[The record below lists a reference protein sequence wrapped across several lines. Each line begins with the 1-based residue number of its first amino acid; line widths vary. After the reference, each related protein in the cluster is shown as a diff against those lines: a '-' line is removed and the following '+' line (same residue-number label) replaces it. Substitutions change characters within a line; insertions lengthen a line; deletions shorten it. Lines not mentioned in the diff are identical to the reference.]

1 MNMPDLPYG
10 QSSQRELLTQPE
22 MLELYRAKSSLRIGI
37 PSETML
43 QENRVALVPASV
55 TNLVARGHRIVV
67 ESGAGNKAHYS
78 DQDYSEAGARIC
90 EDRKQVFECEILL
103 KVAPPSHDELSLF
116 HPNQVLVSPLH
127 LPVID
132 QEYIQILRQK
142 RVTAIAM
149 EYLQAD
155 DGTFPIVRIMS
166 EIAGISVVQTAAEL
180 LSNPVLGRGLL
191 LGGISGV
198 PPAKVVI
205 LGAGVVAEFATRAA
219 LALGAS
225 VRIFDDNIHKLIRIQ
240 NRIGR
245 QMYTSSLN
253 PVTLTRQ
260 LMSADVVIGAI
271 HSKTG
276 RAPLLVSEEMVMQ
289 MRPGSVIIDVSID
302 QGGCIETSEVTT
314 HDHPTRVVYGVIH
327 YGVPN
332 IPSKVARTASI
343 GVSNIITTILQ
354 QAGDAGGF
362 QHLIYEHKGL
372 RNGIYT
378 YKGCLTNEYLSRRFG
393 IKYTNLDL
401 LLASTI

>member
-1 MNMPDLPYG
+1 M
-10 QSSQRELLTQPE
+10 TQPE
-22 MLELYRAKSSLRIGI
+22 MLELYKAKSSLKIGI
-37 PSETML
+37 PKESGL

-55 TNLVARGHRIVV
+55 VNLSARGHTIIV
-67 ESGAGNKAHYS
+67 ESDAGIKAHYS
-78 DQDYSEAGARIC
+78 NRDFSEAGAHIT
-90 EDRKQVFECEILL
+90 EDKRQVFDCDVLL
-103 KVAPPSHDELSLF
+103 KVAPPTHEELSLF
-116 HPNQVLVSPLH
+116 RPNQFLISPLH

-132 QEYIQILRQK
+132 HEYIQALRQK

-155 DGTFPIVRIMS
+155 DGTFPVVRIMS

-180 LSNPVLGRGLL
+180 LSNPITGKGLL

-219 LALGAS
+219 LSLGAS

-253 PVTLTRQ
+253 PITLTQQ
-260 LMSADVVIGAI
+260 LMTADVAIGAI

-276 RAPLLVSEEMVMQ
+276 RTPLLVSEDMVMQ
-289 MRPGSVIIDVSID
+289 MKQGSVIIDVSID
-302 QGGCIETSEVTT
+302 QGGCFETSQVTS
-314 HDHPTRVVYGVIH
+314 HKDPTKVIH
-327 YGVPN
+327 GIIHYCVPN

-343 GVSNIITTILQ
+343 GVSNIITTLIQ
-354 QAGDAGGF
+354 QAGDAGSF
-362 QHLIYEHKGL
+362 EQLIYLHKGL
-372 RNGIYT
+372 RNGVYT
-378 YKGCLTNEYLSRRFG
+378 YKGCLTNEYLSQHFG
-393 IKYTNLDL
+393 IKYTNLEL
-401 LLASTI
+401 LLTSTI

>member
-1 MNMPDLPYG
+1 MQDPVYYTSP
-10 QSSQRELLTQPE
+10 QREFLTQTE
-22 MLELYRAKSSLRIGI
+22 MLELYKAKSSLKIGI
-37 PSETML
+37 PKESSL
-43 QENRVALVPASV
+43 QENRVALVPISV
-55 TNLVARGHRIVV
+55 SNLVARGHRIVL
-67 ESGAGNKAHYS
+67 ESDAGKRAHYS
-78 DQDYSEAGARIC
+78 DNDYSEAGAMITH
-90 EDRKQVFECEILL
+90 DRKTVFDCDIIL
-103 KVAPPSHDELSLF
+103 KVAPPTNDELQWF
-116 HPNQVLVSPLH
+116 HPNQVLISPLH

-132 QEYIQILRQK
+132 SEYIQALRQK

-149 EYLQAD
+149 EYFQAD
-155 DGTFPIVRIMS
+155 DGTFPLVRIMS

-180 LSNPVLGRGLL
+180 LSNPKHGKGLL

-205 LGAGVVAEFATRAA
+205 LGAGVVAEFSTRAA

-240 NRIGR
+240 NRMGR

-253 PVTLTRQ
+253 PITLTQQ
-260 LMSADVVIGAI
+260 LMTADVAIGAI

-276 RAPLLVSEEMVMQ
+276 RTPLLVSEEMVMQ
-289 MRPGSVIIDVSID
+289 MKSGSVIIDVSID
-302 QGGCIETSEVTT
+302 QGGCFETSEVTS
-314 HDHPTRVVYGVIH
+314 HDNPTRIIHGVIH

-343 GVSNIITTILQ
+343 GVSNIITTIIQ
-354 QAGDAGGF
+354 QAGDTGSF
-362 QHLIYEHKGL
+362 EEVIYQHKGL

-378 YKGCLTNEYLSRRFG
+378 YKGCLTNEYLSQRFS

-401 LLASTI
+401 LLTSIS

>member
-1 MNMPDLPYG
+1 MQNPLYRTSAHKG
-10 QSSQRELLTQPE
+10 FLTQPE
-22 MLELYRAKSSLRIGI
+22 MLELYKAKSSLKIGI
-37 PSETML
+37 PKETGL

-55 TNLVARGHRIVV
+55 VNLASRGHTIII
-67 ESGAGNKAHYS
+67 ESDAGIKSHYS
-78 DQDYSEAGARIC
+78 NRDYSEAGAYIT
-90 EDRKQVFECEILL
+90 EDKKQVFDCDVLL
-103 KVAPPSHDELSLF
+103 KVAPPTHEELNLF
-116 HPNQVLVSPLH
+116 HPNQFLISPLH

-132 QEYIQILRQK
+132 HEYIQALRQK

-155 DGTFPIVRIMS
+155 DGTFPLVRIMS

-180 LSNPVLGRGLL
+180 LSNPITGKGLL

-219 LALGAS
+219 LSLGAS

-245 QMYTSSLN
+245 QLYTSSLN
-253 PVTLTRQ
+253 PITLTQQ
-260 LMSADVVIGAI
+260 LMTADVAIGAI

-276 RAPLLVSEEMVMQ
+276 RTPLLVSEEMVMQ
-289 MRPGSVIIDVSID
+289 MKNGSVIIDVSID
-302 QGGCIETSEVTT
+302 QGGCFETSQVTS
-314 HDHPTRVVYGVIH
+314 HKNPTRVIHGVIH

-343 GVSNIITTILQ
+343 GVSNIITTLIQ
-354 QAGDAGGF
+354 QAGDTGSF
-362 QHLIYEHKGL
+362 EQLIYLHKGL

-378 YKGCLTNEYLSRRFG
+378 YKGCLTNEYLSQHFG
-393 IKYTNLDL
+393 IKYTNLEL
-401 LLASTI
+401 LLTSTI